1 MANYGENYRAGHDHV
16 ICPLC
21 SLHIDSQF
29 LCLECPVIK
38 SEIGSKYNI
47 DDLYSNQISSKT
59 VKILQQVNRIR
70 EEKMDMDNI
79 DFEIM

>member
-1 MANYGENYRAGHDHV
+1 MIN
-16 ICPLC
+16 
-21 SLHIDSQF
+21 
-29 LCLECPVIK
+29 
-38 SEIGSKYNI
+38 SEIGLRYNI

-70 EEKMDMDNI
+70 EEKMDMDKI